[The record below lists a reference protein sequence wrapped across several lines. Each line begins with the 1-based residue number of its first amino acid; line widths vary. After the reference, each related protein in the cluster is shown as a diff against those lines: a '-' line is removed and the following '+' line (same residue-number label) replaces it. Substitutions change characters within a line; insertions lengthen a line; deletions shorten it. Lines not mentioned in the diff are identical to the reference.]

1 MKKTVNQ
8 NIMPV
13 SAKIDS
19 DDRLSIGG
27 VAIDTLVQEFGS
39 PLWVIC
45 QETIEQAAHALKAGL
60 AHYPRSLPCYAGKA
74 FLCTAMA
81 KLVQEI
87 GFGLDVVSDGELYT
101 ALTAG
106 FDPSKI
112 FFHGNNKSA
121 SELRYAI
128 ECGAKDK
135 GRPGSSPRIII
146 DNFQD
151 ILRIDEIAQQLDTTV
166 QVLVRI
172 IPGIEIDTHE
182 YIKTGHDAS
191 KFGIPLEQIDDAI
204 QMIEDAPG
212 LALIGL
218 HAHIGSQA
226 MDTQAYV
233 DLVALMADLYRQY
246 KEKYGKQMDHLD
258 VGGGVGIAYID
269 SDQPINLTV
278 WAKSIADAVIETF
291 NNNQLALPELSI
303 EPGRAIIGTAGIT
316 LYEIG
321 NLKRLPQGTN
331 YLSVDGGMAD
341 NPRPIT
347 YAAQYTCDIANRMSS
362 RHSSKAEK
370 WTVVGRYCESG
381 DIIVQETS
389 LEAYQGDTLCVF
401 CTGAYNYSMSSNY
414 NRTTKPA
421 CVLVKD
427 GRAAVIIQRE
437 SLQDLVAH
445 DRIPSWIATEAG
457 KK

>member
-1 MKKTVNQ
+1 MNKTVNQ

-13 SAKIDS
+13 SAKIDN

-27 VAIDTLVQEFGS
+27 VTVDTLTQDFGS

-45 QETIEQAAHALKAGL
+45 QETIEQAASALKAGL

-74 FLCTAMA
+74 FLCTGMV

-87 GFGLDVVSDGELYT
+87 DFGLDVVSDGELYT
-101 ALTAG
+101 ALAAG
-106 FDPSKI
+106 FDPSRI
-112 FFHGNNKSA
+112 FFHGNNKSVH
-121 SELRYAI
+121 ELRYAI
-128 ECGAKDK
+128 ECGDKDK
-135 GRPGSSPRIII
+135 ADSSPKIII
-146 DNFQD
+146 DNLLD
-151 ILRIDEIAQQLDTTV
+151 IERLGQIAQDLGRTV
-166 QVLVRI
+166 QVLIRV

-191 KFGIPLEQIDDAI
+191 KFGIPLEQLGDAI
-204 QMIEDAPG
+204 QTIEDTPG
-212 LALIGL
+212 LTLLGL

-226 MDTQAYV
+226 MDAQPFV

-246 KEKYGKQMDHLD
+246 KDKYGKQMDHLD

-269 SDQPINLTV
+269 SDRPLNLTD
-278 WAKSIADAVIETF
+278 WARTIADAVIGEF
-291 NNNQLALPELSI
+291 QKEGLSLPELSI
-303 EPGRAIIGTAGIT
+303 EPGRAIIGTAGVT
-316 LYEIG
+316 LYQIG
-321 NLKRLPQGTN
+321 NLKRLPEGTN

-347 YAAQYTCDIANRMSS
+347 YEAQYTCDIANRMSARNS
-362 RHSSKAEK
+362 PHAEK
-370 WTVVGRYCESG
+370 WIVVGRYCESG
-381 DIIVQETS
+381 DIIVQETRLQAS
-389 LEAYQGDTLCVF
+389 QGDTLCVF

-414 NRTTKPA
+414 NRTTRPA

-427 GRAAVIIQRE
+427 GRAEVMIQRE
-437 SLQDLVAH
+437 SLQDLIAH
-445 DRIPSWIATEAG
+445 DRIPSWIGAKAG